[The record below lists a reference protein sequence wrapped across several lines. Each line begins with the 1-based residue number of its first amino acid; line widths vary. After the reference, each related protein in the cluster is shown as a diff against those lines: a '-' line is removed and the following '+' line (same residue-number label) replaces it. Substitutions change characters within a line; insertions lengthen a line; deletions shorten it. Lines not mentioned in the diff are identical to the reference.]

1 MALPNLNHIGEATI
15 NKIATK
21 AFETQVTQAR
31 ELSVN
36 VKVSRQNLRK
46 GILESL
52 EINGQ
57 GLIMKRGLSLEQ
69 MNISLH
75 EIGVNPL
82 KALMGNVQLTKP
94 SEGNACII
102 LTEKDICTALN
113 IGYLNGIASQ
123 YDVSMDN
130 HPVHIKFENVNCR
143 ILSDH
148 RIMVEA
154 KVLVKETNTMERVC
168 ILFKPIICDQGNG
181 VLLDDLEYVE
191 GKGLSSIIIDGLIS
205 QICDVFNLDHFV
217 IDGISLQVNNLDFSE
232 GMLRLSALAGIT
244 HFPMGSNG

>member
-75 EIGVNPL
+75 
-82 KALMGNVQLTKP
+82 
-94 SEGNACII
+94 
-102 LTEKDICTALN
+102 
-113 IGYLNGIASQ
+113 
-123 YDVSMDN
+123 
-130 HPVHIKFENVNCR
+130 
-143 ILSDH
+143 
-148 RIMVEA
+148 
-154 KVLVKETNTMERVC
+154 
-168 ILFKPIICDQGNG
+168 
-181 VLLDDLEYVE
+181 
-191 GKGLSSIIIDGLIS
+191 
-205 QICDVFNLDHFV
+205 
-217 IDGISLQVNNLDFSE
+217 
-232 GMLRLSALAGIT
+232 
-244 HFPMGSNG
+244 

>member
-1 MALPNLNHIGEATI
+1 MALPNLNNFGETTI

-36 VKVSRQNLRK
+36 VKVNRQNLRK

-52 EINGQ
+52 EINGE

-69 MNISLH
+69 MNINLY

-113 IGYLNGIASQ
+113 IGYLNGITSN
-123 YDVSMDN
+123 YDVSVN
-130 HPVHIKFENVNCR
+130 NQPIHIKFENIHCN
-143 ILSDH
+143 ILADH
-148 RIMVEA
+148 RIMITAE
-154 KVLVKETNTMERVC
+154 VLLQETNSIER
-168 ILFKPIICDQGNG
+168 ISLSFKPIICDQGNG
-181 VLLDDLEYVE
+181 VLLDNLDYLE
-191 GKGLSSIIIDGLIS
+191 GKELSPIIIDAFTS

-217 IDGISLQVNNLDFSE
+217 IDGISLQVNSLDFSG
-232 GMLRLSALAGIT
+232 GMLKVSALAGIS
-244 HFPMGSNG
+244 HFPMGNK